1 MRLESA
7 RPVRGG
13 MPFFLSRGF
22 HYRKKENLGT
32 MSAEGGSAS
41 LQGVL
46 QKKAQLE
53 QELREVSCQLLQSSS
68 AVHSAPS
75 LVLLLRASLSGRAS
89 ACLADPS

>member
-13 MPFFLSRGF
+13 GMPFDL

-89 ACLADPS
+89 ACLADPRPD